1 MLSDMMYI
9 LFIISLI
16 RLKLLKVLDGKRK
29 KVPER
34 VQISQLDVTCPK
46 RASFDPCTI
55 LSAV

>member
-1 MLSDMMYI
+1 MMYI
-9 LFIISLI
+9 LFINSLI

-46 RASFDPCTI
+46 RASFDPFTL